1 MEFLHKLLK
10 KLLSFMAHTALTLI
24 GLLAILASLGGF
36 IAGELLGGGIVFFIG
51 LAMTAF
57 GTRSLWYPN
66 YRQKPDEKNRLQ
78 DIRYTP
84 LGDGSH
90 DRPVSDFADECYE
103 KAVNDYNAINAIIRQ
118 LQDQELAAQLE
129 KMQDIAQRM
138 IAYMNEHTDKISL
151 AGQFIDYYQDRAL
164 SLSKQFLEFEQMDLK
179 TPEVAGIK
187 AKTKLTLSSFDEAY
201 EAQFS
206 RMLTDKIMEVESELK
221 AAEQIMSDAGIQNTA
236 CTTPEGSSGSSKI
249 PFHAEAPFNNET
261 SFSTEA
267 PPHPRSLPLNNGC
280 GRGRGC
286 PRGRFQK

>member
-90 DRPVSDFADECYE
+90 DRPVSDFADECYGKV
-103 KAVNDYNAINAIIRQ
+103 KA
-118 LQDQELAAQLE
+118 
-129 KMQDIAQRM
+129 IA
-138 IAYMNEHTDKISL
+138 E
-151 AGQFIDYYQDRAL
+151 
-164 SLSKQFLEFEQMDLK
+164 
-179 TPEVAGIK
+179 TPEAEHLNFIFEKSQNSQIK
-187 AKTKLTLSSFDEAY
+187 QKVPE
-201 EAQFS
+201 E
-206 RMLTDKIMEVESELK
+206 IME
-221 AAEQIMSDAGIQNTA
+221 Q
-236 CTTPEGSSGSSKI
+236 
-249 PFHAEAPFNNET
+249 
-261 SFSTEA
+261 
-267 PPHPRSLPLNNGC
+267 
-280 GRGRGC
+280 
-286 PRGRFQK
+286 